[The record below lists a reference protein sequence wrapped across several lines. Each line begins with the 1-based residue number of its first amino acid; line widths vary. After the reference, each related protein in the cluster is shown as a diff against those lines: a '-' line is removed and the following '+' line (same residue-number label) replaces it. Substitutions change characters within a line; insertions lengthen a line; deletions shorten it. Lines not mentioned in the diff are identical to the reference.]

1 MKTYLD
7 TSILVSAIHLDD
19 HSSRVTAWLASTDV
33 IWSRWALT
41 EISSA
46 LAVQVRMGR
55 LADKA
60 RRGLEIRLDAW
71 LGGREVIDVLNEDVV
86 LARDLVR
93 GDVRLRAPDALHLAI
108 ALREGLPLATLDR
121 DMAAAA
127 RDAGLVVLT
136 P

>member
-19 HSSRVTAWLASTDV
+19 HSARVTAWLASTDV
-33 IWSRWALT
+33 IWSRWTLT
-41 EISSA
+41 EVSSV
-46 LAVQVRMGR
+46 LAIQVRMGR
-55 LADKA
+55 LPDKA
-60 RRGLEIRLDAW
+60 RRALEMRLNAW
-71 LGGREVIDVLNEDVV
+71 LAGREVIDVVNDDVV

-108 ALREGLPLATLDR
+108 ALRNDLPLATLDR